1 MYIYASANFKTQKN
15 TKYAIY
21 ILWMHNS
28 FNTSCFKPNESI
40 YFVAQAVGQ
49 RISYQAEHRRRVTL

>member
-1 MYIYASANFKTQKN
+1 
-15 TKYAIY
+15 
-21 ILWMHNS
+21 MHNS

-40 YFVAQAVGQ
+40 DFVAQAVGQ